1 MCWLML
7 KSPKHVCMVGASQ
20 HPTAKLRHRNR
31 AVFFRHTWSIWSC
44 PQLGSAEK
52 SRKTKGEGLVAGAAL
67 GTHMNSLDLS
77 KYYGTML
84 ENWWWILILPHQ
96 YADSFGGFWRCSS
109 IVFQRYLTVT
119 EQNINWLFSA
129 KLQILE
135 LGSLENFG
143 GFRFTTHLK
152 KQLSTLDSAEKI
164 NTLKFFWSLRIILN
178 FLNTSVEFLPAS
190 RLLFSRHLLY
200 CGRARMANITRIHS
214 SCSFCT
220 SGWGPLDFVK
230 CCDSWRYLG
239 MSP

>member
-1 MCWLML
+1 MMFSFSHHQTCWDLWMFIHIHPSKIVEYHIGISWYFHMCWLML

-52 SRKTKGEGLVAGAAL
+52 SRKSRAQLVAGAAL

-77 KYYGTML
+77 KYYGTTL

-119 EQNINWLFSA
+119 EQNINWY
-129 KLQILE
+129 KL
-135 LGSLENFG
+135 
-143 GFRFTTHLK
+143 
-152 KQLSTLDSAEKI
+152 TL
-164 NTLKFFWSLRIILN
+164 
-178 FLNTSVEFLPAS
+178 
-190 RLLFSRHLLY
+190 
-200 CGRARMANITRIHS
+200 
-214 SCSFCT
+214 
-220 SGWGPLDFVK
+220 
-230 CCDSWRYLG
+230 
-239 MSP
+239 